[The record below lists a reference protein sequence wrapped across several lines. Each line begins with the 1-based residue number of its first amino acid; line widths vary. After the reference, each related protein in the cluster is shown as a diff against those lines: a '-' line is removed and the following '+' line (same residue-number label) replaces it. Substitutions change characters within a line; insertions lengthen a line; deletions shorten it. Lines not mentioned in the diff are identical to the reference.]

1 MNLLNLNQIKQLQ
14 SFMAFEKLQ
23 SIMQG
28 FFDPDSSGKNSLIQ
42 GFENS
47 DVLLALK
54 QAHFIKGSSSF
65 IGMKGIYEYCVYVE
79 NELKNTPSPDYSKM
93 ILEFESIWANS
104 KIQIEEYLSNISG

>member
-1 MNLLNLNQIKQLQ
+1 MNLLNLNQVKQLQ

-23 SIMQG
+23 SLMQG
-28 FFDPDSSGKNSLIQ
+28 FFDPYTSGKDSLIQ

-47 DVLLALK
+47 DVPLILK

-65 IGMKGIYEYCVYVE
+65 IGMKGIYEYCMYIE
-79 NELKNTPSPDYSKM
+79 DELKNAPSPDYSKM
-93 ILEFESIWANS
+93 ILEFESIWVNS